1 MSTEKLDQCYGPAL
15 EVAWPASHACAL
27 LIMLCLAPAHADLLP
42 PGDFLLR
49 ERMKAELGFYD
60 EADQFCRAKA
70 VGAPCSL
77 PGHAFDGG
85 GDGRCERRLE
95 ARGHHAQLI
104 CTLKPAYTIDR
115 QLPKSPYQFSPT
127 ACWAWTHDKAFRER
141 MAYLNA
147 RCEPAPVAADRFCKG
162 KQANEACTAEITFQG
177 RQEQRP
183 GRCELDM
190 ERFDIAPPRVM
201 VRPRLL
207 CQSATPVQREVGP
220 ASPPD

>member
-1 MSTEKLDQCYGPAL
+1 MKIAL
-15 EVAWPASHACAL
+15 VFMGAML
-27 LIMLCLAPAHADLLP
+27 YQVLCLAPAQADLLP

-49 ERMKAELGFYD
+49 ERMKAEPGFYD
-60 EADQFCRAKA
+60 EADQFCRTKA

-95 ARGHHAQLI
+95 ARGRHAQLI
-104 CTLKPAYTIDR
+104 CSVKPAYTIDR
-115 QLPKSPYQFSPT
+115 QLPASPYQFSPT
-127 ACWAWTHDKAFRER
+127 ACWAWTHDKGFRER

-162 KQANEACTAEITFQG
+162 KQANEACKAEITLQG

-183 GRCELDM
+183 GRCESDM
-190 ERFDIAPPRVM
+190 ERFDVDPPRVM
-201 VRPRLL
+201 SRPRLL
-207 CQSATPVQREVGP
+207 CQSASPVQREIGP
-220 ASPPD
+220 ASPPDSSNASH